1 MVVSGNDH
9 LNDSNYCNC
18 AAIEHYSRFQIDNGT
33 NGVLWV
39 WYVRAVWGQN
49 YRVRILHKKKKHCQ
63 SSQLLLFLLLH
74 LLFLSSPSWPVSPP
88 PSSSS
93 ISSSTYTPHG
103 SAQFCSPHVPPPPH
117 PSDPLPFSLWLLSTA
132 VWRAD
137 WSSERQWGIE
147 RETRKKICR
156 EKVRNAQ

>member
-63 SSQLLLFLLLH
+63 SSQLLLFLLLIS
-74 LLFLSSPSWPVSPP
+74 FSSPVLPGQSPLL
-88 PSSSS
+88 
-93 ISSSTYTPHG
+93 
-103 SAQFCSPHVPPPPH
+103 
-117 PSDPLPFSLWLLSTA
+117 PLPPLSLPPLTPLTALLSFALLMSLLHHTPPTLFHFLFGCCQLQCGEQIGA
-132 VWRAD
+132 VRD
-137 WSSERQWGIE
+137 SEG
-147 RETRKKICR
+147 
-156 EKVRNAQ
+156 

>member
-103 SAQFCSPHVPPPPH
+103 SPQFFHH
-117 PSDPLPFSLWLLSTA
+117 MNAIWNIPLMVIRIFHWNCFFVLFFHHQVTLRL
-132 VWRAD
+132 D
-137 WSSERQWGIE
+137 H
-147 RETRKKICR
+147 
-156 EKVRNAQ
+156 